1 MAWATRPDLAAA
13 FKKLAPEAQAAFI
26 NAAFRLP
33 FSSIQFLNAQMLK
46 GVSTDEFLE
55 LIDWRSSYEVLGP
68 DQMPPLFSDLHPPEV
83 TYVQPGTVASF
94 PYRYAH
100 ALQYLGDVNQETQMP
115 SRTALVGD
123 AAHVMHPLAGQGL
136 NAGLG
141 DVGSLANAL
150 EHATQEGADIGHI
163 DSLRAYPR
171 QRYAAN
177 QAIMSAVDKLHKIY
191 AREERPIVWAR
202 STGVEVLNELP
213 MIKKLM
219 MTAGGSSRD
228 RSEWSPSLAS
238 SAAALAEGLNS
249 AGKFAS
255 TLASNARIIAPLVAS
270 RIGSMFR

>member
-1 MAWATRPDLAAA
+1 
-13 FKKLAPEAQAAFI
+13 
-26 NAAFRLP
+26 
-33 FSSIQFLNAQMLK
+33 MLK
-46 GVSTDEFLE
+46 GVASEAFIE
-55 LIDWRSSYEVLGP
+55 LIEWRSSYEVLGP

-100 ALQYLGDVNQETQMP
+100 AMQYLGDVNAETQMP

-141 DVGSLANAL
+141 DVGSLADTL
-150 EHATQEGADIGHI
+150 EHAVREGADIGHI
-163 DSLRAYPR
+163 DSLRSYPR

-177 QAIMSAVDKLHKIY
+177 QALMSAVDKLHKLY

-213 MIKKLM
+213 TIKRLM
-219 MTAGGSSRD
+219 MAAGGSSHD
-228 RSEWSPSLAS
+228 RAAAGWTPSLSS
-238 SAAALAEGLNS
+238 SAAAVAEGLNNAS
-249 AGKFAS
+249 KFAGAV
-255 TLASNARIIAPLVAS
+255 ASNARIIAPLIAS